1 MTNFLN
7 LPEQLSQIL
16 QNLGIFLP
24 ELLLSS
30 SFLGLILIDLF
41 LHQDLKKKHQI
52 VKNASQ
58 ANHFLMI
65 LSVIIILITINF
77 TVEQFYNTN
86 DSFLFGRMMI
96 LDSKA
101 ITFKFLILITTIFV
115 LGHIYVTE
123 KSFVGEFYALLI
135 SMVLGLCL
143 MTMSVNLLMIYLS
156 IEIVSISSYILTA
169 IEKNKKGL
177 ESGLKYI
184 LFGATSSAVMLYGMS
199 LLYGMTGTL
208 DITSPDFSRG
218 LTQID
223 MVASTVAIVLTI
235 SGFLFKVSAAP
246 FHIWTPDVYESAP
259 TSVVAFF
266 SVAPK
271 IAGFL
276 VAIRFYAAI
285 PDQLQ
290 NITAVLALASIT
302 FGNFS
307 ALWQTDAKRM
317 LAYSTIAHT
326 GFILIGLVSM
336 SQLGMNAIV
345 FYLVIMLF
353 TNLAAFLLI
362 DFVEATNNKQSI
374 SALVGVFSNNL
385 PNDLLDYAS
394 QSKTPTKAEFNNSTI
409 QQFRGIGR
417 VNPFYGIMM
426 LIVMVSLAGL
436 PPTAGF
442 LAKLNIFTALWE
454 SYQTTHESVMLWLF
468 IFGLMNTAVSLF
480 FYLKIPFM
488 MFFKEPLENQHFEL
502 NSKQYFLAII
512 LVLPILI
519 LFGELFV
526 ITLKIRP
533 YFPHHPALPKRNH

>member
-16 QNLGIFLP
+16 QNLGLILP
-24 ELLLSS
+24 ELLLST
-30 SFLGLILIDLF
+30 SFLGLILMDLF

-52 VKNASQ
+52 VKDSLQ

-65 LSVIIILITINF
+65 MTVIIILISINL

-86 DSFLFGRMMI
+86 DTFLFGRMMI

-115 LGHIYVTE
+115 LGHINVT
-123 KSFVGEFYALLI
+123 KKNFVGEFYTLLL

-156 IEIVSISSYILTA
+156 IEIVSISSYVLTS
-169 IEKNKKGL
+169 IEKNKKSL

-184 LFGATSSAVMLYGMS
+184 LFGAASSAVMLYGMS

-218 LTQID
+218 LAQID
-223 MVASTVAIVLTI
+223 TLASSVAIILTM

-259 TSVVAFF
+259 TPVVAFF

-276 VAIRFYAAI
+276 VAIRFYSAL
-285 PDQLQ
+285 PNHLQ

-307 ALWQTDAKRM
+307 ALWQTNAKRM

-353 TNLAAFLLI
+353 NNLAAFLLI
-362 DFVEATNNKQSI
+362 DFLENTGQRIINRDNLSNSHAATQVTHPALPDSI
-374 SALVGVFSNNL
+374 TYF
-385 PNDLLDYAS
+385 
-394 QSKTPTKAEFNNSTI
+394 K
-409 QQFRGIGR
+409 GIGR

-426 LIVMVSLAGL
+426 LILMISLAGL

-442 LAKLNIFTALWE
+442 IAKLNIFTALWE
-454 SYQTTHESVMLWLF
+454 SYQTTHESILLWLF
-468 IFGLMNTAVSLF
+468 IFGLLNTAVSLF

-519 LFGELFV
+519 LFFKADWLMDLV
-526 ITLKIRP
+526 SYL
-533 YFPHHPALPKRNH
+533 

>member
-7 LPEQLSQIL
+7 LPDQLTQIL
-16 QNLGIFLP
+16 QNLGLLLP
-24 ELLLSS
+24 ELLLST
-30 SFLGLILIDLF
+30 SFLSIILIDLF

-52 VKNASQ
+52 VKDNAQ

-65 LSVIIILITINF
+65 LCGITILIILNL
-77 TVEQFYNTN
+77 TVRQFYNTN
-86 DSFLFGRMMI
+86 DTFLFGRMLV
-96 LDSKA
+96 LDLKA
-101 ITFKFLILITTIFV
+101 ITFKFLILLTTIFV
-115 LGHIYVTE
+115 LGHIYVTQ
-123 KSFVGEFYALLI
+123 KNFVGEFYALLL

-156 IEIVSISSYILTA
+156 IEIVSVSSYILTT
-169 IEKNKKGL
+169 IEKTRKST

-218 LTQID
+218 LAQID
-223 MVASTVAIVLTI
+223 QLASSVAIVLTI
-235 SGFLFKVSAAP
+235 SGFLFKISAAP

-259 TSVVAFF
+259 TPVVAFF

-276 VAIRFYAAI
+276 VLIRFYSAL
-285 PDQLQ
+285 PSPLQ

-307 ALWQTDAKRM
+307 ALWQTNAKRM

-326 GFILIGLVSM
+326 GFVLVGLVTM

-345 FYLVIMLF
+345 FYLVIMSF

-362 DFVEATNNKQSI
+362 DFLEDRVDSATPSPNHSI
-374 SALVGVFSNNL
+374 TN
-385 PNDLLDYAS
+385 
-394 QSKTPTKAEFNNSTI
+394 
-409 QQFRGIGR
+409 FRGLGR

-442 LAKLNIFTALWE
+442 MAKLNIFTALWE
-454 SYQTTHESVMLWLF
+454 SYQTTHESILLWLF
-468 IFGLMNTAVSLF
+468 IFGLLNTAVSLF

-488 MFFKEPLENQHFEL
+488 MFFKEPLEKQHFEL

-519 LFGELFV
+519 LFFKADWLMDLV
-526 ITLKIRP
+526 SYL
-533 YFPHHPALPKRNH
+533 

>member
-7 LPEQLSQIL
+7 LPKQLTQIL
-16 QNLGIFLP
+16 QNLGLLLP
-24 ELLLSS
+24 ELLLST

-52 VKNASQ
+52 VKDSLQ

-65 LSVIIILITINF
+65 MTVIIMLISVNL
-77 TVEQFYNTN
+77 TVEQFYSTN
-86 DSFLFGRMMI
+86 DAFLFGRMMI

-115 LGHIYVTE
+115 LGHVYVN
-123 KSFVGEFYALLI
+123 KKNFVGEFYALLL

-156 IEIVSISSYILTA
+156 IEIVSISSYILTS
-169 IEKNKKGL
+169 IEKSKKSL
-177 ESGLKYI
+177 EGGLKYI

-218 LTQID
+218 LAQID
-223 MVASTVAIVLTI
+223 TLASSVAIVLTI

-259 TSVVAFF
+259 TPVVAFF

-276 VAIRFYAAI
+276 VAIRFYSAL
-285 PDQLQ
+285 PDHLQ

-307 ALWQTDAKRM
+307 ALWQTNAKRM

-326 GFILIGLVSM
+326 GFILIGLVTM

-362 DFVEATNNKQSI
+362 DFLENKEQIIEERSDSI
-374 SALVGVFSNNL
+374 I
-385 PNDLLDYAS
+385 
-394 QSKTPTKAEFNNSTI
+394 QQFNNSI
-409 QQFRGIGR
+409 IEDFKGIGR
-417 VNPFYGIMM
+417 INPFYGVMM
-426 LIVMVSLAGL
+426 LIVMISLAGL

-442 LAKLNIFTALWE
+442 IAKLNIFTALWE
-454 SYQTTHESVMLWLF
+454 SYQTTHESILLWLF
-468 IFGLMNTAVSLF
+468 IFGLLNTAVSLF

-488 MFFKEPLENQHFEL
+488 MFFKEPLENQRFEL

-512 LVLPILI
+512 LVLPVLI
-519 LFGELFV
+519 LFFKADWLMDLV
-526 ITLKIRP
+526 NYL
-533 YFPHHPALPKRNH
+533 

>member
-7 LPEQLSQIL
+7 LPDQLAQII

-24 ELLLSS
+24 ELLLST
-30 SFLGLILIDLF
+30 SFLGIILIDLV
-41 LHQDLKKKHQI
+41 LHQDLRKKHQI
-52 VKNASQ
+52 VKDASQ

-65 LSVIIILITINF
+65 LSIIIVLVTINL

-115 LGHIYVTE
+115 LSHIYVT
-123 KSFVGEFYALLI
+123 KKNFVGEFYALLI

-223 MVASTVAIVLTI
+223 AAASTVAIILTI
-235 SGFLFKVSAAP
+235 SGFLFKISAAP

-276 VAIRFYAAI
+276 VAIRFYSAI

-317 LAYSTIAHT
+317 LAYSTIAHS

-353 TNLAAFLLI
+353 TNLASFLLI
-362 DFVEATNNKQSI
+362 DFIINYQLPVTSYQLLEEPEINNNQLPITNHQQER
-374 SALVGVFSNNL
+374 L
-385 PNDLLDYAS
+385 PSLITNFKGL
-394 QSKTPTKAEFNNSTI
+394 
-409 QQFRGIGR
+409 GR

-426 LIVMVSLAGL
+426 LIVMISLAGL

-454 SYQTTHESVMLWLF
+454 SYQTTHESIMLWLF

-519 LFGELFV
+519 LFFKADWLMDLV
-526 ITLKIRP
+526 SYL
-533 YFPHHPALPKRNH
+533 